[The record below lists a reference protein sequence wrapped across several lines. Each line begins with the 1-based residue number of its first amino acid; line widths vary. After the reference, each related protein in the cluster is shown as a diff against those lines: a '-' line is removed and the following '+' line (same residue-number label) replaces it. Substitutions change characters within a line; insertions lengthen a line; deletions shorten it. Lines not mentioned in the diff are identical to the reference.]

1 MALRDTLLPFTHSRT
16 LWEVSSVATVFG
28 LYSLLP
34 IWKEHSPYATVADIP
49 SGLHAAFSVVVGWL
63 LVFRTNTA
71 YARWWEART
80 LWGALVNVSRNA
92 SVKLSRLVQLPTE
105 ELQTVRA
112 LLTYFPYALRD
123 HLRNEGNLDD
133 MPEIKN
139 ETEIKHIPSI
149 IVARLYERVSHWKN
163 LGWIDGD
170 EMRVIDIDL
179 AKYLDICGAC
189 ERIQRTP
196 IVRSYRYFTRQC
208 VMLLLLTFPWGIAN
222 DFGWWTLPMTM
233 LTAYFMVGL
242 ETVAEHVEEP
252 FGRDEDD
259 LDLDGMCLTIEN
271 SVQQIINPDLR
282 SANT

>member
-1 MALRDTLLPFTHSRT
+1 MAIRDTLLPFSHSKT

-28 LYSLLP
+28 IYSFLP
-34 IWKEHSPYATVADIP
+34 IWKDHSPYAEVADLP
-49 SGLHAAFSVVVGWL
+49 SGLHAALSVVVGWL

-80 LWGALVNVSRNA
+80 LWGALVNASRNTA
-92 SVKLSRLVQLPTE
+92 VKLTRLVKLPKE
-105 ELQTVRA
+105 ERQQVKM
-112 LLTYFPYALRD
+112 LLSYFPFALRD

-139 ETEIKHIPSI
+139 ESEIKHIPSI
-149 IVARLYERVSHWKN
+149 IIARLYERVAYWKAS
-163 LGWIDGD
+163 GWIDGD
-170 EMRVIDIDL
+170 ELRVIDTEL
-179 AKYLDICGAC
+179 ARFLDICGAC

-208 VMLLLLTFPWGIAN
+208 VMLLLLTFPWGISN
-222 DFGWWTLPMTM
+222 DFGWWTVPLTM

-259 LDLDGMCLTIEN
+259 LDLDGLCQTIEN
-271 SVQQIINPDLR
+271 SVQQIISIEAD
-282 SANT
+282 A